1 MSLLS
6 WVKGL
11 FRKEKKVTNYIPLRQ
26 KIKQYNKKEHEEYL
40 KLVKKYASLERKGW
54 KYFR

>member
-1 MSLLS
+1 MNLLS

-26 KIKQYNKKEHEEYL
+26 HEEYL